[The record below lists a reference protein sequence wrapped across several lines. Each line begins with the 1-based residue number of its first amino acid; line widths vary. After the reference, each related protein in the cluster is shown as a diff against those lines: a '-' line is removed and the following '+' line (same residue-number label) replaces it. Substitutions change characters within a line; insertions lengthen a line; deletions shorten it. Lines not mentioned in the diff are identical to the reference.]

1 MSYNAGSV
9 DAKITLNTEQFE
21 KQIAKVRR
29 EIDALKGAF
38 KGSNANNGLIDDIKK
53 LKKEIKSLKDENKSL
68 RKELSAKINT
78 GDLEK
83 YGSEIKKL
91 GTTVDKE
98 TDDIVANFRKMK
110 RESKEA
116 YNLKKALIDLKSSP
130 SGKLGEPEAV
140 YDYRKIKQ
148 TANEVYRLKNALK
161 EVQGLKISPVGF
173 NSDPERYYD
182 KNYSSLNSQ
191 LKQLSE
197 TYLSSQNRANAYS
210 KEVRGLGINIDILS
224 GKIDRLSNK
233 SNAYKIGLTNE
244 SRSAQS
250 LSARLRNLSN
260 DYQNGKINALEYK
273 NGIKQ
278 LENELT
284 KLKQKVSSTSSAL
297 NSQQRSYNNAN
308 AELKR
313 MAQNYR
319 ATGNA
324 NKDYIQQLR
333 STNKE
338 LFTNS
343 NSSKSAS
350 NGINTLGNSM
360 NKTAHSSRILSNT
373 LYQIRGALLSLKM
386 IFTAM
391 GGMALWGFATQIAD
405 GVKTTMTAK
414 NEMEAQLKANSKV
427 DAAGIQYFKKG
438 LDELAQD
445 YKKVNKYMVGET
457 ASAIGL
463 EFQLTAKQMK
473 KALPIITM
481 VSSEYVRAGRKE
493 EEAALAMKDILQG
506 EFQRLSRET
515 GVGKEELL
523 GYGWS
528 GDKTD
533 ITTLLSALEK
543 AAKDRHWDL
552 FAQKATSLNDVMTI
566 TRSRFS
572 EFGADLIDSITPA
585 IVGGFNTIIS
595 VVDGL
600 QSAFN
605 SLGSLGQNLTII
617 GGGMG
622 IFNGL
627 LYALPMVTKRMGLM
641 EIRTIGLGK
650 SLVTSALNLN
660 KFTVAQHGL
669 RKAIA
674 EVITGMEAQE
684 LAGMSSTKAI
694 LGRALGLD
702 TMTLKEKGWLGAM
715 VKNKAA
721 LKEGI
726 ELSKG
731 SNAYTMSRAQKLA
744 YLTNNMKL
752 NTAVGLKQNEALKK
766 IITSWTV
773 LGTVIKGVIAIGL
786 VSWFTSI
793 STWCD
798 SVKSRIEA
806 FNTVAEEGY
815 DKIREAKEQMSK
827 YKEGTQNYRIAKQNY
842 TDIETATHLVNVY
855 KKQNAELEKKNDLM
869 IKGGLN
875 QLYKDNGVG
884 REQAGIWTQQVT
896 QAQYDL
902 NKAEQESYKFQYAS
916 LQHIKEHTLQLEKAG
931 VSEKERTKY
940 ITEYATK
947 AEEAAQHL
955 KQFNEGDFQAG
966 MYYVMDRM
974 SLMWI
979 DLWNDKTFVNF
990 WNSVKAAWK
999 GFQPTLKSIQN
1010 LLGGVAQSLLKIGTA
1025 FLSSKPGQIVATWTA
1040 IGAAIGFV
1048 GLKLGK
1054 WITGAKSSI
1063 DVLSKLGSALKD
1075 RIKDWRNYG
1084 DEVEKAKKKE
1094 KIPSTST
1101 GGINGDVGN
1110 KGNLKDLI
1118 KSDIKGYARTFAKYA
1133 TVLAAGM
1140 FLMTEAIALM
1150 IAPMGALALVG
1161 ATFKTLEP
1169 QIRNG
1174 IEGLKLIA
1182 PVVAVFLPPVI
1193 ALALIMNKYG
1203 PTSEVM
1209 NTSLKQSAK
1218 AIAAGMLLV
1227 GEAVFMLVAP
1237 LLAIA
1242 GLGWISGIFGSS
1254 VEQGKNAIQTVVD
1267 TLISLY
1273 PIIPIFVAAIVA
1285 GASVCSTEGIGGLFA
1300 VGSIVAGMGL
1310 VAVAVGSL
1318 ALPLLAI
1325 AALGY
1330 TFPDLSGVRQG
1341 AEAIK
1346 LCASALMDVSVALG
1360 ALLAVNL
1367 ELLGLQITQIVNQTF
1382 NIDFTSLT
1390 NEGGLFDQLSKF
1402 TEAFNTNVN
1411 IVPIDPAKV
1420 TALSDSATG
1429 IKSVSDALTTV
1440 KNSLNDL
1447 PNFNVDNRSPNEKYN
1462 DAVSGNTDTGLD
1474 NLFSQLEEPINQLN
1488 TFVTNFNGLT
1498 IVPVKEDKVSAIS
1511 ASANMIATVKT
1522 AINNLKNALGSAVDA
1537 QWNANMASGGI
1548 LGAAKGFI
1556 MGNGGS
1562 SSIKGALDEMYL
1574 AVKDIM
1580 DFNTRIAGLTSSGSG
1595 NAEGVASASNLVSAL
1610 QTQINNVKTTLQ
1622 GALPT
1627 VKSAATQMG
1636 KTIVDAFKAGI
1647 STLGSAVSSS
1657 LSAITPKFAGAGRTY
1672 GRELTDGFKFGAKI
1686 KEAAEGEVNEA
1697 LGALNG
1703 KEQSFYD
1710 KGYVLGDAFA
1720 RGYKD
1725 GGGIHSP
1732 GYAAQAAQ
1740 GEIGYISQYL
1750 QNGMYTLPQQAYQL
1764 GSAVATQLSSH
1775 FNNNYSFSLPS
1786 IDTFKQSLQS
1796 VQPVVE
1802 GVKTNVST
1810 SFNAMR
1816 TGIATNF
1823 SNIVSNTRT
1832 SLSNMQIATTKNIS
1846 GIKTSWRG
1854 MQTALIAS
1862 AENIRS
1868 QTSQKINKLRD
1879 NMASF
1884 WKKIQN
1890 PSLLIGGSA
1899 GGMDTGTRR
1908 RKYSNSSKP
1917 LMAAGT
1923 PSRGASRTNIAPS
1936 SPKMT
1941 SDILEY
1947 IKCMIETGGK
1957 CVAGGWNFNW
1967 VNPLENK
1974 YNKWNTHFGKYHI
1987 DSHVNVGKFK
1997 NNTFPVKG
2005 IAEIAKAYI
2014 YDVISKTNYDYYFDD
2029 RYDPL
2034 TALSRGAFNCYDG
2047 VRIILALAN
2056 AFGFGGGG
2064 FVHGAWNGISHVWA
2078 RIPGLGDIDSTAI
2091 QRGYGFTSPKVTAA
2105 GTPSL
2110 SRNAPKGNTG
2120 ADHQSS
2126 SNNITINVILEGD
2139 NYGVDELENR
2149 IENGVLRGLRE
2160 HFNDPYGV

>member
-21 KQIAKVRR
+21 EQIAKVRT
-29 EIDALKGAF
+29 EIDALKCAF
-38 KGSNANNGLIDDIKK
+38 KGSNTNNGLIDDIEK
-53 LKKEIKSLKDENKSL
+53 LKKEIKSLKDENESL
-68 RKELSAKINT
+68 RKELSAKIDT

-130 SGKLGEPEAV
+130 SSRLGEPEAV
-140 YDYRKIKQ
+140 YGYRKIKQ

-161 EVQGLKISPVGF
+161 EVQGLKISPVGGL
-173 NSDPERYYD
+173 NPERYYD

-210 KEVRGLGINIDILS
+210 NAVRSLGIRINMLSGNID
-224 GKIDRLSNK
+224 KLSNK
-233 SNAYKIGLTNE
+233 SIAYEMALTNE

-250 LSARLRNLSN
+250 LSARLRTLSN
-260 DYQNGKINALEYK
+260 DYQKGKINALEYK

-284 KLKQKVSSTSSAL
+284 KLKQKVSSTSSAI
-297 NSQQRSYNNAN
+297 NSQHKSYNNAN

-324 NKDYIQQLR
+324 NKDYIQQLK

-338 LFTNS
+338 LFTNG

-438 LDELAQD
+438 LDELTQD

-463 EFQLTAKQMK
+463 EFELTAKQMK

-523 GYGWS
+523 EYGWS

-605 SLGSLGQNLTII
+605 SLGSFGQNLTII

-726 ELSKG
+726 ELS
-731 SNAYTMSRAQKLA
+731 SESIAYTMSRAQKLA
-744 YLTNNMKL
+744 YLTNNMKIG
-752 NTAVGLKQNEALKK
+752 TAAGLKQNEALKK

-773 LGTVIKGVIAIGL
+773 LGTVIKGVLAIGL

-875 QLYKDNGVG
+875 QLYKDNGIG

-1025 FLSSKPGQIVATWTA
+1025 FLSSKIGQIVATWA
-1040 IGAAIGFV
+1040 AVGAVIGVV

-1063 DVLSKLGSALKD
+1063 EVLSKLGSALKE
-1075 RIKDWRNYG
+1075 RINDWRNYG

-1110 KGNLKDLI
+1110 NGNLKDLI

-1140 FLMTEAIALM
+1140 LLMTEAIALM

-1169 QIRNG
+1169 QIREG

-1193 ALALIMNKYG
+1193 ALALIMNKFG
-1203 PTSEVM
+1203 PASEVM
-1209 NTSLKQSAK
+1209 KTSLKQSAQ

-1242 GLGWISGIFGSS
+1242 GLGWISGILGSS
-1254 VEQGKNAIQTVVD
+1254 VEQGKRAIQTVVD
-1267 TLISLY
+1267 TLTSLY
-1273 PIIPIFVAAIVA
+1273 PIIPVFGAAIALGLATIGSDGLA
-1285 GASVCSTEGIGGLFA
+1285 GLVA
-1300 VGSIVAGMGL
+1300 VGAIAAGMVL

-1318 ALPLLAI
+1318 VIPLLAI
-1325 AALGY
+1325 AGLGA

-1346 LCASALMDVSVALG
+1346 LCASALLDVSVALG

-1402 TEAFNTNVN
+1402 TEAFNTKVN
-1411 IVPIDPAKV
+1411 IVPIDTAKV

-1429 IKSVSDALTTV
+1429 IKSVSDALITV
-1440 KNSLNDL
+1440 KDSLNDL

-1462 DAVSGNTDTGLD
+1462 DAVSGNIDTGLD
-1474 NLFSQLEEPINQLN
+1474 NLFTQLEEPINQLN
-1488 TFVTNFNGLT
+1488 DFVSRFNGMT
-1498 IVPVKEDKVSAIS
+1498 IVPVDNDKVSTIS
-1511 ASANMIATVKT
+1511 ASANMITTIKS
-1522 AINNLKNALGSAVDA
+1522 AIDNVKNAVGSAVDT
-1537 QWNANMASGGI
+1537 QWNANMASGGL
-1548 LGAAKGFI
+1548 LGAATGFLF
-1556 MGNGGS
+1556 GNGGN
-1562 SSIKGALDEMYL
+1562 SSIKGALDQMYY

-1595 NAEGVASASNLVSAL
+1595 NAEGVTSASNLVSAL
-1610 QTQINNVKTTLQ
+1610 QTQINNIKTTLQ

-1636 KTIVDAFKAGI
+1636 NAIVAGFKTGI
-1647 STLGSAVSSS
+1647 STLGSTVSSS

-1686 KEAAEGEVNEA
+1686 KEAAEGEVNAA
-1697 LGALNG
+1697 LEALNG

-1750 QNGMYTLPQQAYQL
+1750 QNGMSILPQQAYQL

-1868 QTSQKINKLRD
+1868 QTSQKINTLKN

-1899 GGMDTGTRR
+1899 GGMDNGTRR
-1908 RKYSNSSKP
+1908 RRYSNSSKP

-1936 SPKMT
+1936 SPKMA

-2014 YDVISKTNYDYYFDD
+2014 YDVISKTDYDYYFDD
-2029 RYDPL
+2029 RYDPIS
-2034 TALSRGAFNCYDG
+2034 ALARGAFNCYDG

-2091 QRGYGFTSPKVTAA
+2091 QRGYGFTSPKVTSA

-2120 ADHQSS
+2120 ADHQAS

>member
-38 KGSNANNGLIDDIKK
+38 KGSNTNNGLIDDIKK

-68 RKELSAKINT
+68 RKELSAKIDT

-116 YNLKKALIDLKSSP
+116 YNLKKALIDLKSS
-130 SGKLGEPEAV
+130 SSSRLGEPEAV
-140 YDYRKIKQ
+140 YEYHKIKQ
-148 TANEVYRLKNALK
+148 TADEVYRLKNALK
-161 EVQGLKISPVGF
+161 EVQGLRISPVGF

-197 TYLSSQNRANAYS
+197 TYLSVQNRANAYS
-210 KEVRGLGINIDILS
+210 NEVRGLGINIDILS
-224 GKIDRLSNK
+224 GKIERLSNK

-250 LSARLRNLSN
+250 LSARLRTLSN
-260 DYQNGKINALEYK
+260 DYQKGKIDALEYK

-284 KLKQKVSSTSSAL
+284 KLKQKVSLTSSAI
-297 NSQQRSYNNAN
+297 NSQHKSYNNAN

-324 NKDYIQQLR
+324 NKDYIQQLK

-343 NSSKSAS
+343 NSSKSAA

-360 NKTAHSSRILSNT
+360 NKSAHSSRILSNT

-386 IFTAM
+386 IFTSM

-405 GVKTTMTAK
+405 GVKTTTTAK

-463 EFQLTAKQMK
+463 EFELTAKQMK

-481 VSSEYVRAGRKE
+481 ISSEYVRAGRKE

-523 GYGWS
+523 EYGWS

-543 AAKDRHWDL
+543 AAKDRNWDL

-566 TRSRFS
+566 TRSMFS
-572 EFGADLIDSITPA
+572 EFGANLTDSITPA

-605 SLGSLGQNLTII
+605 SLGSFGQNITLI
-617 GGGMG
+617 GGGVG

-660 KFTVAQHGL
+660 KFTVAQYGL

-726 ELSKG
+726 ELS
-731 SNAYTMSRAQKLA
+731 SESIAYTMSRAQKLA
-744 YLTNNMKL
+744 YLTNNMKIG
-752 NTAVGLKQNEALKK
+752 TAAGLKQNEALKK

-773 LGTVIKGVIAIGL
+773 LGTVIKGVLAIGV

-1040 IGAAIGFV
+1040 IGGVIGFV

-1063 DVLSKLGSALKD
+1063 EVLSKLGSALKD
-1075 RIKDWRNYG
+1075 RIMDWRNYG

-1110 KGNLKDLI
+1110 NGNLKDLI

-1169 QIRNG
+1169 QIREG

-1193 ALALIMNKYG
+1193 ALALIMNKFG
-1203 PTSEVM
+1203 PASEVM
-1209 NTSLKQSAK
+1209 KTSLKQSAQ

-1242 GLGWISGIFGSS
+1242 GLGWISGILGSS

-1273 PIIPIFVAAIVA
+1273 PIIPVFYVAIEA
-1285 GASVCSTEGIGGLFA
+1285 GLATIGSDGVVGLMA
-1300 VGSIVAGMGL
+1300 VGSIVIGMGL

-1318 ALPLLAI
+1318 VIPLLAI
-1325 AALGY
+1325 AGLGA

-1360 ALLAVNL
+1360 ALLMVNL
-1367 ELLGLQITQIVNQTF
+1367 ELLGLQISQIVNQTF

-1402 TEAFNTNVN
+1402 TEAFNTKVN
-1411 IVPIDPAKV
+1411 IVPIDTAKV
-1420 TALSDSATG
+1420 TALSDSATD

-1440 KNSLNDL
+1440 KDSLNDL

-1474 NLFSQLEEPINQLN
+1474 NLFTQLEEPINQLN
-1488 TFVTNFNGLT
+1488 DFVSRFNGIT
-1498 IVPVKEDKVSAIS
+1498 IVLVDDTKVSTIS
-1511 ASANMIATVKT
+1511 KSANMIATIKT
-1522 AINNLKNALGSAVDA
+1522 AIGNLKNAVGSAVDA

-1556 MGNGGS
+1556 MGNGGN
-1562 SSIKGALDEMYL
+1562 SSIKGALDEMYY

-1595 NAEGVASASNLVSAL
+1595 NAEGVTSASNLVSAL
-1610 QTQINNVKTTLQ
+1610 QTQINNIKTTLQ

-1636 KTIVDAFKAGI
+1636 MAIVAGFKIGV
-1647 STLGSAVSSS
+1647 STLGSTVSSS

-1686 KEAAEGEVNEA
+1686 KEAAEGEVDAAVE
-1697 LGALNG
+1697 ALNG

-1710 KGYVLGDAFA
+1710 KGYALGDAFA
-1720 RGYKD
+1720 KGYKD

-1750 QNGMYTLPQQAYQL
+1750 QDGMNILPQQANQL
-1764 GSAVATQLSSH
+1764 GGAVATQLSSH
-1775 FNNNYSFSLPS
+1775 FNNNNSFSLPS

-1796 VQPVVE
+1796 AQPVVE

-1862 AENIRS
+1862 AEDIRS
-1868 QTSQKINKLRD
+1868 KTSQKINKLRD

-1908 RKYSNSSKP
+1908 RRYSNSSKP

-1936 SPKMT
+1936 SPKMS

-2014 YDVISKTNYDYYFDD
+2014 YDVISKTDYDYYFDD

-2091 QRGYGFTSPKVTAA
+2091 QRGYGFTSPKVTSA